1 MKRLPIFAGM
11 LLAGAALYGAEAPP
25 AAVDQTPPPKTDES
39 QAGKTSEAPAP
50 PAKHRLGGSFKGH
63 PIPPSTAEASKPAAR
78 PAAAPSGKKKSS
90 RLVIDNALVKS
101 KAAPEDRSS
110 ATGSESSAEPANP
123 APPPPVTMPKI
134 LDLEGHDE
142 AYWKAKAAATRDAVQ
157 KAHETL
163 AAAQAEEKREE
174 NDFYAWDDG
183 QYRDNV
189 IKPAWDRARD
199 ETVRAQA
206 DLETAQ
212 KQLDD
217 LEDEARRAGAY
228 PGWIR

>member
-1 MKRLPIFAGM
+1 MKRSALFAAL
-11 LLAGAALYGAEAPP
+11 LLAGSLARGADA
-25 AAVDQTPPPKTDES
+25 PPPKSGET
-39 QAGKTSEAPAP
+39 PAP
-50 PAKHRLGGSFKGH
+50 KHKLGGSFKGH
-63 PIPPSTAEASKPAAR
+63 PIAPSPATGEAPKAAAR
-78 PAAAPSGKKKSS
+78 PASPPARNGP
-90 RLVIDNALVKS
+90 RIVIDNAMVKGSASEGEKGASPNAPSS
-101 KAAPEDRSS
+101 KTA
-110 ATGSESSAEPANP
+110 P

-134 LDLEGHDE
+134 VDLQGHDE

-157 KAHETL
+157 KAQDAL
-163 AAAQAEEKREE
+163 AAAEAEEKRQE

-189 IKPAWDRARD
+189 IKPAWDRAKE
-199 ETVRAQA
+199 ETIKAHSA
-206 DLETAQ
+206 LEAAQ